1 MKLQIK
7 YAIRKFVKSK
17 YTLDDLVQE
26 VADPEIIPPITKFFT
41 KKNSYI
47 PTFRDD
53 DDKSI
58 KSTVSKIANMTGVS
72 ARGGAFH
79 EDFNLGPQP
88 GDKEGENVDDD
99 TSANTRL
106 TGITL

>member
-17 YTLDDLVQE
+17 YTLYDLVQE
-26 VADPEIIPPITKFFT
+26 VADPEIIPPITSLLSGSKSNDYSRTHIPGIHKALVKFFT

-53 DDKSI
+53 ND
-58 KSTVSKIANMTGVS
+58 
-72 ARGGAFH
+72 
-79 EDFNLGPQP
+79 
-88 GDKEGENVDDD
+88 
-99 TSANTRL
+99 
-106 TGITL
+106 